1 MTLTRGRKKIGKIHC
16 KDAEN
21 IVCLPIETE
30 ALKMLKTK
38 EALKIHI
45 FSSIHF
51 KRSYCIE

>member
-1 MTLTRGRKKIGKIHC
+1 MTVTRGRKKIGKIHC

-51 KRSYCIE
+51 KRSYFIE

>member
-1 MTLTRGRKKIGKIHC
+1 MTIARGREKKGKIHC

-21 IVCLPIETE
+21 IVCLPIQTE

-45 FSSIHF
+45 FNSIHF